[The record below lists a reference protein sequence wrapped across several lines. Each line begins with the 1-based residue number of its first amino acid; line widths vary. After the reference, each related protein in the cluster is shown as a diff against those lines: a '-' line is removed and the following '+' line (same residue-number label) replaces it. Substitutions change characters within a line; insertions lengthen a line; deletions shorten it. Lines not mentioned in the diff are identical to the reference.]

1 MHLNPQKCQN
11 ICITFQCSVHIYV
24 LIYRNKSN
32 YETGKKK
39 LSIWNIRRGK
49 KYIFFIT
56 VAIIRFDLGL
66 FSDRSIKKKNNP
78 AIKGMEYDRD
88 TELLDVFVEEEVEA
102 LIENKQKKRVIHTHT
117 ERKRKEREKESFF

>member
-1 MHLNPQKCQN
+1 MKLEKKNCLSG
-11 ICITFQCSVHIYV
+11 TS
-24 LIYRNKSN
+24 
-32 YETGKKK
+32 EGK
-39 LSIWNIRRGK
+39 K

-117 ERKRKEREKESFF
+117 HREKEKRERERELFLKAAGRGQHKG